1 VKEIEEGEVFD
12 LNTEDRLDGFKLMI
26 KQLKESHGNKKSI
39 RDIVRK
45 MGEKDIYKQKKDRKD
60 FVRNC
65 CKAENHAVEKVGR
78 FKIALETKAKV
89 IS

>member
-1 VKEIEEGEVFD
+1 MKEIEEGEFFD
-12 LNTEDRLDGFKLMI
+12 LNTEDRIDAFKLMI
-26 KQLKESHGNKKSI
+26 RELKEGTGRSKTI

-45 MGEKDIYKQKKDRKD
+45 MGEEEIYKQKKDRKD

-78 FKIALETKAKV
+78 FKIALETKATVKA
-89 IS
+89 